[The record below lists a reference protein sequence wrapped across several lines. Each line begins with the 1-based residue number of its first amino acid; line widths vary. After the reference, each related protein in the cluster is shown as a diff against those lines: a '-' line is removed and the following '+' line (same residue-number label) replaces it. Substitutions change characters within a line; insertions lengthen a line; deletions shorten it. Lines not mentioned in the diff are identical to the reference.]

1 MDESIFM
8 ISGDEAG
15 RGDRG
20 VSGAGGG
27 SEGGR
32 GVVNMK

>member
-1 MDESIFM
+1 M

-15 RGDRG
+15 GGD
-20 VSGAGGG
+20 SEANGAGGG
-27 SEGGR
+27 SEGAR